1 MRRSNANDTSP
12 TIGVLPV
19 GRTNTVASTIFNYS
33 SKSQLERVKG
43 LADASI
49 SVVRGKTAKKDVM
62 KIEIISDEPQEAARK
77 PIYALGVL
85 EWGAYRDAFIQRDR
99 YWYVGPLRERAA
111 FLFNAFSDALTWN
124 CDASLVWTEPC
135 FGCSN
140 CYVKPHQQ
148 DVKQQSRRWWSGF
161 IRMGAPSSTKSD
173 SPDYSRVKNDRCA
186 IQNETKVHTTGLLLT
201 TSNAT
206 PPCDSSDETV
216 PPKLLVKLAKES
228 YGFDFVLAS
237 WKRLSSG
244 QFDCDTEIAV
254 RSIQIIPNAEAD
266 GESDSEEK
274 AEEKSEEKAEK
285 KAEEE
290 AEKKAE
296 EKAEKFFSIDNE
308 AYETKPIKIT
318 LLPKLVNFYVN

>member
-1 MRRSNANDTSP
+1 MRRSNANDISP

-19 GRTNTVASTIFNYS
+19 GRTNTVARTIFNYS
-33 SKSQLERVKG
+33 KTSELERVKG
-43 LADASI
+43 LANASI

-62 KIEIISDEPQEAARK
+62 KIEIISNEPQEVAKK
-77 PIYALGVL
+77 PVYALGVL

-99 YWYVGPLRERAA
+99 YWYVGPLRERAV

-124 CDASLVWTEPC
+124 CDATLVWTEPC

-148 DVKQQSRRWWSGF
+148 MVKQQSRRWWSGF
-161 IRMGAPSSTKSD
+161 IRMGAPSSSKSD

-186 IQNETKVHTTGLLLT
+186 LQNEMEIHTTGMQLT

-206 PPCDSSDETV
+206 PPNDGSDETV
-216 PPKLLVKLAKES
+216 PPKLQVKLARQN
-228 YGFDFVLAS
+228 YGFDFVLDS

-244 QFDCDTEIAV
+244 QFDCDTELAV
-254 RSIQIIPNAEAD
+254 RSIQIIPNTEAD
-266 GESDSEEK
+266 GNSDSEEK
-274 AEEKSEEKAEK
+274 AEEKMV
-285 KAEEE
+285 
-290 AEKKAE
+290 
-296 EKAEKFFSIDNE
+296 EKFFSIDNE

-318 LLPKLVNFYVN
+318 LLPRLVNFFVN

>member
-19 GRTNTVASTIFNYS
+19 GRTNTVASTLFNYS
-33 SKSQLERVKG
+33 SKSELERVKG
-43 LADASI
+43 LANASI
-49 SVVRGKTAKKDVM
+49 SVVRGKTEKRDVM
-62 KIEIISDEPQEAARK
+62 KIEIISNEPQEVVKK
-77 PIYALGVL
+77 PVYALGIL

-111 FLFNAFSDALTWN
+111 FLFNAFSDVLTWN

-148 DVKQQSRRWWSGF
+148 EVKQQSRRWWSGF
-161 IRMGAPSSTKSD
+161 IRMGAPSSSKSD

-186 IQNETKVHTTGLLLT
+186 IQNEMKIHTTGLQLT

-206 PPCDSSDETV
+206 PPSDSSDEAV
-216 PPKLLVKLAKES
+216 PPKLQVKLAKEN
-228 YGFDFVLAS
+228 YGFDFVLDS

-244 QFDCDTEIAV
+244 QFDCDTELAV

-266 GESDSEEK
+266 GNADSEEK
-274 AEEKSEEKAEK
+274 AEEKNAEN
-285 KAEEE
+285 
-290 AEKKAE
+290 
-296 EKAEKFFSIDNE
+296 FFSIDNE

-318 LLPKLVNFYVN
+318 LLPRLVNFYVN